1 VPSINFNYFDSGS
14 GDWSYDLA
22 AAVEGM
28 QFARSIIQQYVEDTN
43 QTATEIVPGPG
54 YQTEAELTEWVK
66 DTSWGHHACCT
77 AKIGADNDPLAVLD
91 SKFRVRG
98 TQGLR
103 VVDASVFPS
112 IPGYYI
118 QTPIYMVSEK
128 AADVIRGG

>member
-1 VPSINFNYFDSGS
+1 MPSINFNYFDSGS